1 MKNLK
6 ITFSLKDGA
15 ILSRFTTID
24 SILLVHHYA
33 LQRELGNIP
42 KDKFIETKDD
52 LVNLSKWL
60 KVENDVLSGSIWYV
74 DENSHVSLWNTPIR
88 KKIDVNAIFE
98 TTGKSVVSASKP
110 TPSSGE
116 FKAFDLAYEIIKV
129 DKIHFYIKGDEAYI
143 DRLLKRVKFIGAKS
157 SSGNGWVKDYKIEVI
172 EKDKSFMIDDY
183 TPSKPLPANRFKID
197 SKKIAVF
204 RTLPP
209 YSDKKDKEYCY
220 MPTTSLI
227 ERSDNSRLNSSFK
240 VSEGA
245 SFDEVFKHIAID
257 SNMPCQFENKV
268 PVMNTEFLY
277 NNLSKNTKFNFETYS
292 VPKGLIKIGIK
303 DNNSLLSTDDIKDGI
318 CACCGKEFTKGL
330 IGDIKKVFSQNFNDF
345 PTIGKEQGI
354 CKECLWSVQDE
365 SCKQIDFSIVQEDR
379 LQYFFGGRMDSS
391 LKNDK
396 EKREYRKELIYN
408 LDLLKVPYSINYN
421 TNSGKSNHIGFKG
434 NLSVS
439 SAYSVFN
446 YGDKGSEFVD
456 VELLKEALAD
466 MVEIME
472 KTRTTK
478 KSDSGLKKTHL
489 LNFDDYKGNFS
500 MSKDLNTE
508 ENRRILSDF
517 YKKYDSSIRRVLHM
531 VVF

>member
-42 KDKFIETKDD
+42 KDIFIETKDD

-227 ERSDNSRLNSSFK
+227 ERSDKSRLNSAFK
-240 VSEGA
+240 VCE
-245 SFDEVFKHIAID
+245 I
-257 SNMPCQFENKV
+257 ENKV

-277 NNLSKNTKFNFETYS
+277 NNLSKNTKFNFESYS
-292 VPKGLIKIGIK
+292 VPKSLIKIGIK
-303 DNNSLLSTDDIKDGI
+303 DNNSLLSTNDIKDGI

-439 SAYSVFN
+439 SAYGIFN
-446 YGDKGSEFVD
+446 YGDKGSEFID
-456 VELLKEALAD
+456 VELLKEALID

-489 LNFDDYKGNFS
+489 LNLDDYKGNFS

-508 ENRRILSDF
+508 ENRKILSDF
-517 YKKYDSSIRRVLHM
+517 YKKYDSSIRRILHM